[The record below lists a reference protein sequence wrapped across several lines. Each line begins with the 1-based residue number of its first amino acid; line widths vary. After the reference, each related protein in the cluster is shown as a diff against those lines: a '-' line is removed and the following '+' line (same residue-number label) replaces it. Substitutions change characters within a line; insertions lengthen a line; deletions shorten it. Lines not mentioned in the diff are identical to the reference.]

1 MGNKNKTSEF
11 WDFVGSILILL
22 FIGACFYGCYKVYRW
37 IIPPDYVKEIEEALV
52 EKDFQQANQL
62 LREMK
67 DNSYYQ
73 KSNTILG
80 EVEGGGYPIY
90 VENYNKV
97 FQAEISYLVND
108 GDQQSSDRLIAL
120 VNEYPIESNPAIGT
134 THDSDIIE
142 GNDKYNAEVGKFN
155 DYCNQILSR
164 AISTKNQY
172 LAEAIVNNF
181 KPTLERKKVDTH
193 FIGNDEYNYQY
204 VYTDKDKANQIL
216 KEAILKG
223 SFKSGE

>member
-1 MGNKNKTSEF
+1 MGNKGDDED
-11 WDFVGSILILL
+11 WGYCGCLVGLVV
-22 FIGACFYGCYKVYRW
+22 FCAMCYGIYCWLK
-37 IIPPDYVKEIEEALV
+37 PTDYVKEIESAIV
-52 EKDFQQANQL
+52 EKDYQRANQL

-67 DNSYYQ
+67 DNPIYQ
-73 KSNTILG
+73 KDESIFKHKTD
-80 EVEGGGYPIY
+80 YPVY
-90 VENYNKV
+90 VECVNKV
-97 FQAEISYLVND
+97 IQAEISYLINE

-120 VNEYPIESNPAIGT
+120 INEYPIESNPAIGT

-142 GNDKYNAEVGKFN
+142 GNDKYNAEVGQFN

-193 FIGNDEYNYQY
+193 FIGNDEYDYQY
-204 VYTDKDKANQIL
+204 VETDKEKAKKIL
-216 KEAILKG
+216 KEAIKEG
-223 SFKSGE
+223 KFKNQY

>member
-1 MGNKNKTSEF
+1 MANKGNDED
-11 WDFVGSILILL
+11 WGYCGCLVGLVM
-22 FIGACFYGCYKVYRW
+22 FCAMCYGIYCW
-37 IIPPDYVKEIEEALV
+37 ITPTDYVKEIEEALI

-62 LREMK
+62 LRGMK
-67 DNSYYQ
+67 DDDRYKKNFLSDNEYAVYEA
-73 KSNTILG
+73 TF
-80 EVEGGGYPIY
+80 
-90 VENYNKV
+90 NKV
-97 FQAEISYLVND
+97 IQAEISYLINE
-108 GDQQSSDRLIAL
+108 GDQQGSDRLIAL
-120 VNEYPIESNPAIGT
+120 INEYPIVSKPAIGT

-193 FIGNDEYNYQY
+193 FIGNDEYDYQY
-204 VYTDKDKANQIL
+204 VETDKEKAMNIL
-216 KEAILKG
+216 KEAIKEG
-223 SFKSGE
+223 KFK

>member
-1 MGNKNKTSEF
+1 MGNNDDDYG
-11 WDFVGSILILL
+11 WCGCAALVGIV
-22 FIGACFYGCYKVYRW
+22 FFGAICYGIYYWLK
-37 IIPPDYVKEIEEALV
+37 PTDYVKEIEEAII

-62 LREMK
+62 LRDMK
-67 DNSYYQ
+67 VDARYQ
-73 KSNTILG
+73 KNFWDD
-80 EVEGGGYPIY
+80 GGYPIY
-90 VENYNKV
+90 VESYNKV
-97 FQAEISYLVND
+97 FQAEISYLVYE

-120 VNEYPIESNPAIGT
+120 INEYPIASNPAIGT

-193 FIGNDEYNYQY
+193 FWGNDEYDYQY
-204 VYTDKDKANQIL
+204 VETDKEKAKKTL
-216 KEAILKG
+216 EEAIKEG
-223 SFKSGE
+223 KFK

>member
-1 MGNKNKTSEF
+1 MANNGDDED
-11 WDFVGSILILL
+11 WGYCGCLVGLVM
-22 FIGACFYGCYKVYRW
+22 FCAMCYGIYYWLK
-37 IIPPDYVKEIEEALV
+37 PTDYVKEIEEALV

-67 DNSYYQ
+67 DNPVYQ
-73 KSNTILG
+73 KDESIFNHKTD
-80 EVEGGGYPIY
+80 YPIY
-90 VENYNKV
+90 VECVNKV
-97 FQAEISYLVND
+97 IQAEISFLINE
-108 GDQQSSDRLIAL
+108 GDQQSSDRLVAL
-120 VNEYPIESNPAIGT
+120 INEYPIESNPAIGT

-193 FIGNDEYNYQY
+193 LFGSDEYDYQY
-204 VYTDKDKANQIL
+204 VETDKEKAKKIL
-216 KEAILKG
+216 KEAIKEG
-223 SFKSGE
+223 KFK

>member
-216 KEAILKG
+216 KDAILKG

>member
-1 MGNKNKTSEF
+1 MGNNDDDYG
-11 WDFVGSILILL
+11 WCGCAALVGIV
-22 FIGACFYGCYKVYRW
+22 FFGAICYGIYYWLK
-37 IIPPDYVKEIEEALV
+37 PTDYVKEIEEAII

-62 LREMK
+62 LRDMK
-67 DNSYYQ
+67 VEARYQ
-73 KSNTILG
+73 KNFWDD
-80 EVEGGGYPIY
+80 GGYPIY
-90 VENYNKV
+90 VESYNKV
-97 FQAEISYLVND
+97 FQAEISYLVYE

-120 VNEYPIESNPAIGT
+120 INEYPIASNPAIGT

-193 FIGNDEYNYQY
+193 FWGNDEYDYQY
-204 VYTDKDKANQIL
+204 VETDKEKAKKTL
-216 KEAILKG
+216 EEAIKEG
-223 SFKSGE
+223 KFK